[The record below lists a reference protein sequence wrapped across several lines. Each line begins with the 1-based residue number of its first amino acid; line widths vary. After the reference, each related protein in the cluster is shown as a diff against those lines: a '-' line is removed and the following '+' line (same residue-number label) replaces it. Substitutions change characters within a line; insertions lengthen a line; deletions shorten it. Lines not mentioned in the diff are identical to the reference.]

1 MTSKEM
7 NVSKKVVARRDSMI
21 MSSSSSVSSSKIH
34 SIQLACQ
41 SMETAV
47 ARFIKKQGKR
57 SNPISASNEG
67 RAKKAVKHFQYAVEQ
82 LFRKR
87 TSLEFA
93 VQAFGEVCCL
103 DCMQALECLMG
114 KGRCIG
120 TSRISAQQ
128 SYSYADQVNVIFSH
142 WMEQFVRL
150 QDCFVLLQSGEC
162 RHDTDIELCR
172 TYAFKSQF
180 GRDLLR
186 KDGYTSLYSAKFYS
200 GYGWD
205 ELFDEDVGLKSR
217 ITLALGGLSKDKQ
230 NRIWNDI
237 MDKAP
242 TIDNLLN
249 EFEQSIKTLFQKVW
263 FVSFFLFFLDASHVG
278 LVTKKF

>member
-1 MTSKEM
+1 
-7 NVSKKVVARRDSMI
+7 
-21 MSSSSSVSSSKIH
+21 
-34 SIQLACQ
+34 
-41 SMETAV
+41 METAV

-93 VQAFGEVCCL
+93 VQAFGQVCCL

>member
-1 MTSKEM
+1 
-7 NVSKKVVARRDSMI
+7 
-21 MSSSSSVSSSKIH
+21 
-34 SIQLACQ
+34 
-41 SMETAV
+41 
-47 ARFIKKQGKR
+47 
-57 SNPISASNEG
+57 
-67 RAKKAVKHFQYAVEQ
+67 VKHFQYAVEQ

-172 TYAFKSQF
+172 WKGSFTERWIHLPVFS
-180 GRDLLR
+180 
-186 KDGYTSLYSAKFYS
+186 KFYS

-263 FVSFFLFFLDASHVG
+263 FVSFFFFFFLDAAHSHVG

>member
-1 MTSKEM
+1 
-7 NVSKKVVARRDSMI
+7 
-21 MSSSSSVSSSKIH
+21 
-34 SIQLACQ
+34 
-41 SMETAV
+41 
-47 ARFIKKQGKR
+47 
-57 SNPISASNEG
+57 
-67 RAKKAVKHFQYAVEQ
+67 
-82 LFRKR
+82 
-87 TSLEFA
+87 
-93 VQAFGEVCCL
+93 
-103 DCMQALECLMG
+103 MG

-263 FVSFFLFFLDASHVG
+263 FVSFFFFFFLIAAHNGVIRLSIVDKVMFCFIFNVTEQRGSTKVDLKLLLLTSSLMNPSSDGKVG
-278 LVTKKF
+278 NTECTAYLHQDFTYRTSGR